1 MISTKPPSSVVN
13 RSRQDQAVDPKQL
26 GPLDAGKDRSPFHNQ
41 SKHDLL
47 NQLMISGI
55 HQHSLWVHYRMHS
68 SGSRPSLAIFSNIAN
83 NINKPFYDRPE
94 IDFQETSVPAS
105 QRSLQGIEALLGSE
119 EIHKVMIAV
128 DTTRIRKR
136 GGRTWWRTAQLTSRL
151 STPWWIIQAKKDLKT
166 TAAASQTRR
175 LQWLQCIAVLRQHQG
190 PLTRF
195 TIEFY

>member
-1 MISTKPPSSVVN
+1 
-13 RSRQDQAVDPKQL
+13 
-26 GPLDAGKDRSPFHNQ
+26 
-41 SKHDLL
+41 
-47 NQLMISGI
+47 
-55 HQHSLWVHYRMHS
+55 MHS

-136 GGRTWWRTAQLTSRL
+136 GGRT
-151 STPWWIIQAKKDLKT
+151 
-166 TAAASQTRR
+166 
-175 LQWLQCIAVLRQHQG
+175 
-190 PLTRF
+190 
-195 TIEFY
+195 